1 MNTKYTRHIHLLRR
15 AVGIG
20 ALCLVASVGFAH
32 AESISIPSARPM
44 VDGVSADVET
54 VSSSSKAQHHVSAG
68 VITPN
73 DWTYTA
79 LQTLVKHGAI
89 TDTHGFVFDGNT
101 SYTKDELMP
110 LIDEVVTKRE
120 QMNEN
125 DRQYALRIARD
136 KKVTRERRQKLDEKR
151 AEKAKKSGKTYQ
163 VSKSQQEALDA
174 ANDEVAKPE
183 ERALTDEQIKEKM
196 KKFKIDDSR
205 VKVNNNVR
213 IRYTGG
219 KDTKSKTDARMQTE
233 MTFTL

>member
-1 MNTKYTRHIHLLRR
+1 MID
-15 AVGIG
+15 GIG
-20 ALCLVASVGFAH
+20 
-32 AESISIPSARPM
+32 
-44 VDGVSADVET
+44 ADVET
-54 VSSSSKAQHHVSAG
+54 ISSSTKAQHHVSAD
-68 VITPN
+68 VVTPN

-79 LQTLVKHGAI
+79 LQTLIKHGAI
-89 TDTHGFVFDGNT
+89 TDTHGFAFDGT

-125 DRQYALRIARD
+125 DRQYALRIYQENMRDVMDYRIGRD
-136 KKVTRERRQKLDEKR
+136 KKVTQERRQKLDEKR

-163 VSKSQQEALDA
+163 VSKSQQEALDT

-183 ERALTDEQIKEKM
+183 ERALTDEQS
-196 KKFKIDDSR
+196 KKNEEFKIDDSR